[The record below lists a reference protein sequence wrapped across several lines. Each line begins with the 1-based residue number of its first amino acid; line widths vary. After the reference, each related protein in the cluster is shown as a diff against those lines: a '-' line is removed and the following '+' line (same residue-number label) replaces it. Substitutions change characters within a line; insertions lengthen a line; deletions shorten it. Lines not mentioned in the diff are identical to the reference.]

1 MPGRDGTGPSGFGA
15 ITGRGLGFCSGA
27 GAGRYGSGFGAG
39 YGRGSGLGLGYGC
52 RGGRF
57 FNIVPSELRE
67 EEILSAERNFL
78 EARLSAINKHLDRM
92 KESDE

>member
-15 ITGRGLGFCSGA
+15 MTGRGLGFCSGV

-39 YGRGSGLGLGYGC
+39 FGRGLGLGLGYGC
-52 RGGRF
+52 RRRV
-57 FNIVPSELRE
+57 FNIAQPELTE
-67 EEILSAERNFL
+67 KEILSAERNLL
-78 EARLSAINKHLDRM
+78 EARLSAINKHLDKV